1 MNINFLLETILMVI
15 SLLASNFLIY
25 SLPFLN
31 LNKENFSEQNS
42 FIMNNSEKDTLA
54 LP

>member
-1 MNINFLLETILMVI
+1 MNQNFILETILMLI
-15 SLLASNFLIY
+15 SILASNLIIY

-31 LNKENFSEQNS
+31 LNNENFSEQNL
-42 FIMNNSEKDTLA
+42 FIINNSEKDTLA